1 MAPPKIPT
9 RDLFDDTTMTFGEHL
24 EVLRVH
30 LIKAL
35 FGLVIGVLVSLT
47 FSHHVIRRIQD
58 PVTAAMR
65 QVFGQDAKEQVSTES
80 ALTQMW
86 RYLTGAKAPVKAEED
101 PATPPKPGVTPGGT
115 MATVDPATIEP
126 VKVTLDIVAIARE
139 LHRLDPSGYPAPPE
153 ELQERPVELMAR
165 IPELAAMHKQF
176 RREMLEESIKARTDG
191 PDEAFM
197 IFLKVSL
204 VTGLVISSPWVF
216 YQLWLFVAAGLYPHE
231 RHYVYTYLPLSTGLF
246 VGGALFAYFAVIPFV
261 LNFLLSFNVML
272 DLRSELKIGTW
283 INFAAILCL
292 MFGLSFQL
300 PIVMKFLEQISI
312 FEAKDYREKRRI
324 AILVM
329 SVLSMLL
336 TPSDPISM
344 MLMLVPLVLLY
355 EVGIWLCT
363 GAPQAKS
370 PFAVAKA

>member
-35 FGLVIGVLVSLT
+35 IGLVIGVLVALT

-65 QVFGQDAKEQVSTES
+65 EVFGEQAKEQVSTDS
-80 ALTQMW
+80 VIVQLW
-86 RYLTGAKAPVKAEED
+86 RYMTGAKQPEQKGPDVPAPQPDK
-101 PATPPKPGVTPGGT
+101 PPVEPVRITLDMVEVARGLH
-115 MATVDPATIEP
+115 AVDPDRYPLPKAGAQP
-126 VKVTLDIVAIARE
+126 VIREMMAEVPEIAALR
-139 LHRLDPSGYPAPPE
+139 
-153 ELQERPVELMAR
+153 
-165 IPELAAMHKQF
+165 KQF
-176 RREMLEESIKARTDG
+176 KQELLEESIKARTDG

-197 IFLKVSL
+197 IYLKVSV
-204 VTGLVISSPWVF
+204 VTGLVLSSPWVF

-231 RHYVYTYLPLSTGLF
+231 RRYVHVYLPLSIGLF
-246 VGGALFAYFAVIPFV
+246 VGGALFAFFAVIPFV
-261 LNFLLSFNVML
+261 LQFLLSFNVWL
-272 DLRSELKIGTW
+272 DVRSELKIGTW

-312 FEAKDYREKRRI
+312 FEVKDYREKRRLS
-324 AILVM
+324 ILVM
-329 SVLSMLL
+329 AVLSMLL

-344 MLMLVPLVLLY
+344 LLMLIPLVLLY
-355 EVGIWLCT
+355 EVGIWLCS
-363 GAPQAKS
+363 GAPKSQS
-370 PFAVAKA
+370 PFAVA

>member
-35 FGLVIGVLVSLT
+35 LGLAIGVLVSLT

-65 QVFGQDAKEQVSTES
+65 QVFGPDAKEQVSTES
-80 ALTQMW
+80 ALTQIW
-86 RYLTGAKAPVKAEED
+86 RYVTGAKPAVKAEGNP
-101 PATPPKPGVTPGGT
+101 PAGAAAPGD
-115 MATVDPATIEP
+115 TVEP
-126 VKVTLDIVAIARE
+126 VKVTLDIVAVARE
-139 LHRLDPSGYPAPPE
+139 LHQLDPARFPTPPE
-153 ELQERPVELMAR
+153 NVRERPVQLMAQ
-165 IPELAAMHKQF
+165 IPELAAMHKQL
-176 RREMLEESIKARTDG
+176 RREMLEESIRARTDG

-197 IFLKVSL
+197 IFLKVSV

-216 YQLWLFVAAGLYPHE
+216 YQIWLFVAAGLYPHE

-246 VGGALFAYFAVIPFV
+246 VGGALFAFFAVIPFV
-261 LNFLLSFNVML
+261 LNFLLSFNVWL

-312 FEAKDYREKRRI
+312 FEVKDYREKRRI
-324 AILVM
+324 AVLVM

-344 MLMLVPLVLLY
+344 LLMLIPLVLLY